1 MSFGAG
7 MRDTLIVISD
17 PNGQEISSQYFGG
30 ILNDRID
37 ELIEDDNF
45 YYLAGQTN
53 SFGNGGADIYLIK
66 LTK

>member
-7 MRDTLIVISD
+7 MRDALMVISD

-30 ILNDRID
+30 VLNDRID
-37 ELIEDDNF
+37 EIIENDNF

-53 SFGNGGADIYLIK
+53 SFGNGGADIFLIK
-66 LTK
+66 LPK